1 MIIIVIKI
9 NTMNFLF
16 NRKMENNDELIV
28 CKNCKK
34 QLEIV
39 KEHEHLNS
47 QDLFILNNPRRVL
60 NVNFPVR
67 MDDGKVKLISGFRV
81 QYNDA
86 LGPTKGGIR
95 FHESVDLE
103 EVSELAFLMSLKTSL
118 VGLPYGGAK
127 GGIKINPK
135 KLSEGELERVA
146 RAYVKEMF
154 KFIGPNQDIPAPDV
168 NTNPQIMAWMMD
180 EYERISGN
188 KNPGVFTGK
197 PLEIG
202 GSLGRDKSTARGGFF
217 IIKEKYKDIDKSKLK
232 VAIQGF
238 GNAGFNIAKML
249 TNIGFKIVAVSD
261 SQTGIYDE
269 KGLDIDDLIKFK
281 SEKKSFNNYNA
292 IKISNKNLLELDVEI
307 LIPAAL
313 GGVIDSD
320 NASKIKAKTILEL
333 ANAPISTS
341 ADLILNKKDIEIIPD
356 ILANS
361 GGVIVSYFEWVQ
373 NLQNYYW
380 ETTEVE
386 EKLKFI
392 IIKAFEDVLKESK
405 KHNLSLRTA
414 SYTLAINRILK
425 AEKLRGNL

>member
-1 MIIIVIKI
+1 
-9 NTMNFLF
+9 
-16 NRKMENNDELIV
+16 MENNDELIV